1 MDTTMLSV
9 LHIDASA
16 RRQRSH
22 TRRLSALFIRRWLAL
37 RPQDEIVRRDVGLD
51 PPPPIDE
58 AWIAAAFTPPGL
70 RTPEMQ
76 AKLAL
81 SERLVDEIER
91 ADLIVAGVPMYN
103 FGMPAAMKAYVDQ
116 IVRVGRTFG
125 FDRARPGEPYWPMLH
140 GKRLVILSARGDY
153 DYASG
158 GRLAAMNH
166 VEPHLATAFAY
177 IGITRVD
184 GTAVEYDE
192 FNDARLQESMARAEQ
207 DTEALAARL
216 AGEMEKPL
224 TRVA

>member
-1 MDTTMLSV
+1 MFSV

-16 RRQRSH
+16 RRERSH
-22 TRRLSALFIRRWLAL
+22 TRRLSALFVRHWLAL

-51 PPPPIDE
+51 PPPSIDE
-58 AWIAAAFTPPGL
+58 AWIAAAFTPPDR
-70 RTPEMQ
+70 RTVEMQ

-125 FDRARPGEPYWPMLH
+125 FDRSRPGEPYWPLLK

-153 DYASG
+153 GYAPG
-158 GRLAAMNH
+158 GRIAAMNH
-166 VEPHLATAFAY
+166 VEPHLATAFGY
-177 IGITRVD
+177 VGITQID
-184 GTAVEYDE
+184 GVAIEYDE
-192 FNDARLQESMARAEQ
+192 FNDARLQESIARAER
-207 DTEALAARL
+207 DTETLATRL
-216 AGEMEKPL
+216 AREAEKPL
-224 TRVA
+224 TQVA